1 MSVDRHVRRI
11 GILGTRG
18 IPAAHGGFETFVEG
32 LATDLASRGHEVR
45 VYCQAQGPPA
55 RKVRE
60 WRGVELVEFAL
71 PLGGAV
77 STVLFDLVSTLD
89 AALHGVGELLPEVR
103 EWLREQV
110 LRKRNG
116 TAANGPFV
124 CRRPRF
130 EDAAAAWATR
140 EKQRHEGW
148 HARRSQ
154 KPTVVKGT

>member
-1 MSVDRHVRRI
+1 MQDHAYIARNHSHYGTYIFGGLSAPPTIAHV
-11 GILGTRG
+11 
-18 IPAAHGGFETFVEG
+18 
-32 LATDLASRGHEVR
+32 
-45 VYCQAQGPPA
+45 
-55 RKVRE
+55 
-60 WRGVELVEFAL
+60 
-71 PLGGAV
+71 
-77 STVLFDLVSTLD
+77 D

-130 EDAAAAWATR
+130 EDAAAAWAAR

-154 KPTVVKGT
+154 KPTVVNA